1 MRSATAR
8 PVRRVA
14 ATLVLVA
21 LVAAALVGGV
31 AGGLWRAGAVGGAT
45 GALFVHAGLAHAAL
59 MLGGFFGTVIGIER
73 AVALHR
79 PLAFAAPVAS
89 GIGGLLLLAG
99 AFPAG
104 AVALLLASAIF
115 VGVNVLVVR
124 RQPAAHTFLLLAGAL
139 AWVAGNALFV
149 AGGSGTPVHAWWFVF
164 VVLTIAAERL
174 EMARLLRQR
183 RGAHA
188 LLFSVLA
195 LLTAGAVLA
204 SIGARAGD
212 VLYGAALAA
221 LGLWFGAFDIARR
234 TVHTHGL
241 SRYMAVCLLAGYA
254 WLVVAGVA
262 WIATALGW
270 PARDIALH
278 ALGLGFIFSMVL
290 GHAPVILP
298 AITRVKLE
306 FSRALYLPLALL
318 HGSLALRLADPGWQS
333 AGAQLNAL
341 ALVAFALTVAVAA
354 LTWRARHPRIVQA
367 KS

>member
-1 MRSATAR
+1 MRAATGW
-8 PVRRVA
+8 PLRRVA
-14 ATLVLVA
+14 VTAVLVA
-21 LVAAALVGGV
+21 LVVAALAGGV
-31 AGGLWRAGAVGGAT
+31 AGGLLRAGAVGASGVVLA
-45 GALFVHAGLAHAAL
+45 HAGLAHAAL

-89 GIGGLLLLAG
+89 GIGGLLQLAG
-99 AFPAG
+99 ANAAG
-104 AVALLLASAIF
+104 VAALLLASAIF
-115 VGVNVLVVR
+115 VGVNALVVR
-124 RQPAAHTFLLLAGAL
+124 RQPAAHTWLLLAGAL
-139 AWVAGNALFV
+139 GWLAGNALFV
-149 AGGSGTPVHAWWFVF
+149 AGGSGAPVHAWWFGF

-174 EMARLLRQR
+174 EMTRLLRQR
-183 RGAHA
+183 RGARV

-195 LLTAGAVLA
+195 ALTAGAALA
-204 SIGARAGD
+204 SVGARAGD
-212 VLYGAALAA
+212 VLYGAALVA

-241 SRYMAVCLLAGYA
+241 SRYMAVCLLAGFV

-290 GHAPVILP
+290 GHAPVVLP

-306 FSRALYLPLALL
+306 FSRALYVPLALL
-318 HGSLALRLADPGWQS
+318 HGSLALRLVDPGWQS
-333 AGAQLNAL
+333 AGARLNTL
-341 ALVAFALTVAVAA
+341 AIVAFALTVAVAA
-354 LTWRARHPRIVQA
+354 LIWRARHPRAVQA
-367 KS
+367 KA